1 MGERLT
7 TKIIPPDGPL
17 SAKLCFIGEAPGED
31 EDEMGIPFFGQAG
44 QLLNRCLTQVGLIRS
59 EVLVHNIF
67 CQRPPYNNIKYFY
80 QDASCR
86 KPTWEGEEHLK
97 VFTDWL
103 TKVKEQSNVNVIVAL
118 GRTAIFHLTGKD
130 KVEKWRGS
138 VLPCTLVEGFKVY
151 CTYHPSYVN
160 RLINEQ
166 EEKLMG
172 DKKKMA
178 VNALPVFLKDLERA
192 KIQSQYPELQ
202 RIERRAQIDLSFEEL
217 CARLDKLSSD
227 ICHVSVDIETLPSGN
242 GPLLWCIGFSPNPD
256 DAFVV
261 PFIRGEDCAWT
272 EEQEAELLTRIS
284 KFFLSPSVKIF
295 HNAGY
300 DLAVLARYYSLRV
313 DKDSWEDTM
322 WLHHASYPYLK
333 KSLAFC
339 TSVYTWEPYYK
350 DMGKVHFGVRSS
362 DAMEFAYN
370 CKDTSVTRE
379 IFPVVMRDAK
389 ELGTWNGYLRTKR
402 VFESH
407 LAMTLRGVK
416 IDLEKKAKLQV
427 DFAKRAD
434 HAQAEV
440 NRLSGSVW
448 NLSSSQQK
456 QKLLYGMLGLEIQF
470 NRATKRP
477 SVDKEALQKLKKKY
491 KDNQILQHILD
502 YQRFYKLANTYAEMI
517 VDGDG
522 RVHTAYRW
530 VSTWRTSSS
539 SSPFVFKDGANEE
552 AGGNLQNIPRATTE
566 EGKAVRALFVADAG
580 KILIASDLSQ
590 AEDRV
595 VTWESNNVAKM
606 LHYQAGDID
615 VHWEYAKMIFEIPEQ
630 VKYLPQALFRDR
642 LTKDEH
648 TLKEYRNLGKTIRH
662 ATNYEIGPLQFQ
674 GTLIKEGFFMEA
686 SVCKKLLES
695 AKAKDPHLAEWKRKI
710 REQIKS
716 TRTLI
721 TPLGRKRTFLGRL
734 NDSTY
739 RAAYAFSPQSTVGE
753 LLQIGIQ
760 NIYERHSDYIDIL
773 LNIHD
778 EVIAQVDNNEASI
791 ATALVDMRKCL
802 EIPIEINGRTLVIP
816 TEFKIGPSWGELKE
830 VK

>member
-1 MGERLT
+1 MSERLT

-17 SAKLCFIGEAPGED
+17 SAKLCFIGEAPGEE
-31 EDEMGIPFFGQAG
+31 EDEMGVPFFGQAG
-44 QLLNRCLTQVGLIRS
+44 QLLNRCLTQTGLTRS

-67 CQRPPYNNIKYFY
+67 CQRPPYSNIKYFY

-86 KPTWEGEEHLK
+86 RPTWEGEEHLK

-103 TKVKEQSNVNVIVAL
+103 TKIKDQSDVNVLVAL

-172 DKKKMA
+172 DKKKQA
-178 VNALPVFLKDLERA
+178 INALPVFLKDLERA
-192 KIQSQYPELQ
+192 KIQSQSRSLDQ
-202 RIERRAQIDLSFEEL
+202 IERQVSIDLSFDEL
-217 CARLDKLSSD
+217 CLRLRKLSSD
-227 ICHVSVDIETLPSGN
+227 VCHVAVDIETLPSED
-242 GPLLWCIGFSPNPD
+242 GPLLWCIGFSPDPGN
-256 DAFVV
+256 AFVV
-261 PFIRGEDCAWT
+261 PIIRGEDCAWT
-272 EEQEAELLTRIS
+272 EEQEAELFRLIS
-284 KFFLSPSVKIF
+284 ELFLSPSVKIF

-300 DLAVLARYYSLRV
+300 DLSILARYYHLRV
-313 DKDSWEDTM
+313 DKDTWEDTM

-350 DMGKVHFGVRSS
+350 DMGKVHFGIKRA
-362 DAMEFAYN
+362 DTMEFAYN
-370 CKDTSVTRE
+370 AKDCCVTRE
-379 IFPVVMRDAK
+379 IFPVIMRDAK
-389 ELGTWNGYLRTKR
+389 ELNTWHGYLRTKR

-407 LAMTLRGVK
+407 LAMTLRGFK
-416 IDLEKKAKLQV
+416 IDLNKKAILQV
-427 DFAKRAD
+427 EFAKKAEF
-434 HAQAEV
+434 AQAEV
-440 NRLSGSVW
+440 NRLSGAVW

-470 NRATKRP
+470 NRQTKRP
-477 SVDKEALQKLKKKY
+477 SVDKEALQKLKRKY
-491 KDNQILQHILD
+491 RNNEVLQHILD
-502 YQRFYKLANTYAEMI
+502 YQRFNKLSNTYAEMI

-566 EGKAVRALFVADAG
+566 EGKAVRALFVADEG

-590 AEDRV
+590 AEDRC
-595 VTWESNNVAKM
+595 VTWESNNVAKIEQYLSGGM
-606 LHYQAGDID
+606 D
-615 VHWEYAKMIFEIPEQ
+615 VHWEYAKMIFEIPNS
-630 VKYLPQALFRDR
+630 VKYEIPTAMFRDR

-674 GTLIKEGFFMEA
+674 GTLIKEGFFLEA
-686 SVCKKLLES
+686 SVCKKLLDT

-716 TRTLI
+716 SRTLT

-760 NIYERHSDYIDIL
+760 SIYEKYSDYIDIL
-773 LNIHD
+773 LNVHD
-778 EVIAQVDNNEASI
+778 EIIAQVNNDEATI
-791 ATALVDMRKCL
+791 ATAITDMRKCL

-816 TEFKIGPSWGELKE
+816 TEFKIGPSWGEMRGI
-830 VK
+830 